1 MGKPVEQ
8 IKEFAE
14 KKFRALRENPDES
27 AIKAYLAK
35 MRRGVGKAPGTD
47 PDLWGILFED
57 LPEELTGTGGTPGR
71 AEMALYTAFTLYA
84 IHQQSHSLQEENAY
98 QKGIGFGRAA
108 GEMAAKEPD
117 ALNAVRRRFNAA
129 AVSSDITELA
139 WHMKGLVQL
148 FRQKEIRLD
157 YVQLAVDF
165 YLYQDLEKIPE
176 VRLRWGRDFYKYC
189 KVKTENEEEKEN
201 G

>member
-27 AIKAYLAK
+27 AVKAYLAK

-57 LPEELTGTGGTPGR
+57 LPEELTGTGGIPGR

-98 QKGIGFGRAA
+98 QRGIGFGRAA

-129 AVSSDITELA
+129 AVSSDITELVA
-139 WHMKGLVQL
+139 YERNGTVVQAERDSAGLCAVSSRFL
-148 FRQKEIRLD
+148 SVSGFRKNPRGTI
-157 YVQLAVDF
+157 
-165 YLYQDLEKIPE
+165 
-176 VRLRWGRDFYKYC
+176 
-189 KVKTENEEEKEN
+189 KVGTRFL
-201 G
+201 